1 MADEVEIRI
10 GLPLPLDVVTSVGN
24 AICAMYPSARIK
36 TDTRH
41 VGDMVLVID
50 DEQRLP
56 RVGKQK
62 LAKSKVTTDD
72 PKMEGLLAQWD
83 ADGMGI
89 SFPEYTRLRLAEI
102 CVSIL
107 ENDAAPNYLEWP
119 VRAPDGRRYVVAAC
133 RSMGQTPHALRMK
146 AEQERDA
153 ALAEVERLRAELAEV
168 RDG

>member
-10 GLPLPLDVVTSVGN
+10 GLPLPLDVVTSIGN

-36 TDTRH
+36 TDGGH
-41 VGDMVLVID
+41 VGDLVLVID
-50 DEQRLP
+50 DELRRP

-62 LAKSKVTTDD
+62 LAKAKVATDD
-72 PKMEGLLAQWD
+72 PEMEGLLAQWN

-102 CVSIL
+102 CVAIL
-107 ENDAAPNYLEWP
+107 EVEDAPNYLEIP
-119 VRAPDGRRYVVAAC
+119 VTAPDGKRYAVAAC
-133 RSMGQTPHALRMK
+133 RSKEQTPHALRMK

-168 RDG
+168 RGG